1 MRTDKQKSNKKN
13 NDELFDDFEFI
24 DLDTDRHALDE
35 ETEETEP
42 IHKDVYLPPKT
53 EEILWDEEK
62 EKQLLT
68 SETREILL
76 EKGFEFVD
84 LDDGAELSEELSD
97 PYKNAPTHEISYDV
111 ETEYNEAEAVKKNNR
126 SAADKKRVPAE
137 ESAGSTGTRS
147 RQPVKSAGSAG
158 PRGSQSVKTAGSAGT
173 RGRQSVKSAGSTG
186 KKKRVTRDASL
197 GEKISAFFEG
207 MFANFTRM
215 DGLIWST
222 GILILIIAIV
232 VVTIGVRRMNA
243 GESVQTLAQTG
254 KQLSEIGIVGQS
266 GLMAVTNARLEQQV
280 TPEPEI
286 EPTEPDEGETVEVR
300 VNFTSVEKDLKIK
313 FVNDATGKLVN
324 NAEFKVTLTD
334 SSGKE
339 TVYTDSDMDGII
351 YNASMTPGTYS
362 VSVEAPERYE
372 IVSCDSSVKVRDTIV
387 YEQINVTDEIKSESE
402 VNVSTE
408 DTEKKAEIEEE
419 VVTGDLPDTV
429 EWVESTKTA
438 ISNEAGYAEV
448 PKSAVSDPTLVVGR
462 ACYALTNAAMPI
474 TTGVILTS
482 GEGLPTSPEAPT
494 ATPTEN
500 PTEAPTAT
508 PTENPTEIPSAT
520 PTVTP
525 TETPTPTMTP
535 TPTPAITVAKV
546 ALNKG
551 SAELVVGVDTLELLA
566 TVTMSDNTQITNS
579 KQSDIVTW
587 SSSASNIATVDAN
600 GKVNPLSAGTVTIT
614 ATSAGKDASGNPV
627 TASCTITVKAGTFT
641 VKLDK
646 EKTDIYVN
654 DTLTLMATVNK
665 NGTQQTS
672 AKEGVVTWSSSDS
685 NIATVNEKTGEI
697 KGVKAGTVTIT
708 ATTVEKDPVTGK
720 QLSATCS
727 ITVLGTKLEIKIDKE
742 KTTMYTDAKLT
753 LLVTVTKNGVAMT
766 SAKEGVVTWKSS
778 DSNIATVNEKTGEIK
793 AVKAGTVTITAT
805 TVDLAADGKPLT
817 ISCTITVKPD
827 PTKDKESALKDTNGN
842 RVYIQDASGNY
853 VEAVYADY
861 FTASK
866 FYIKSETQYKYTG
879 WQTIDNKTYFY
890 DKSGN
895 YVTGEQVIQGV
906 KYNFASNGVLS
917 MGNGTF
923 GIDVSKWNG
932 TINWSAVKQSGVS
945 FVIIRCGF
953 RGSTQGALI
962 EDSMFR
968 KNIEGATAAG
978 LNVGVYFYTQAVN
991 EVEAVEEASMVL
1003 SLVRNYRI
1011 SYPIFIDTE
1020 ASGGRADK
1028 ISKETRTAV
1037 CKAFCET
1044 IRNAGYT
1051 PGIYASKSWFMTKL
1065 NTGSLTSYK
1074 IWLAQYATKPTY
1086 TGRYD
1091 LWQYSE
1097 KGTISGISGKVDVNY
1112 SYLGY

>member
-1 MRTDKQKSNKKN
+1 MRSDKQKSNKQNK
-13 NDELFDDFEFI
+13 DELFDDFEFI
-24 DLDTDRHALDE
+24 DLDKDSHALDE
-35 ETEETEP
+35 EEQKISRPQKTVQP
-42 IHKDVYLPPKT
+42 QKKVYLPPKT
-53 EEILWDEEK
+53 EEILWDEKMQE
-62 EKQLLT
+62 QLGN
-68 SETREILL
+68 SETQEILL

-84 LDDGAELSEELSD
+84 LNDTGELEEDLSD
-97 PYKNAPTHEISYDV
+97 PYKNAPTQEISYDV
-111 ETEYNEAEAVKKNNR
+111 GIQPETSKSRHSSQNTTHNR
-126 SAADKKRVPAE
+126 N
-137 ESAGSTGTRS
+137 
-147 RQPVKSAGSAG
+147 
-158 PRGSQSVKTAGSAGT
+158 
-173 RGRQSVKSAGSTG
+173 STG
-186 KKKRVTRDASL
+186 KNHTQKNNTGKNNTKKSRVSQDASV
-197 GEKISAFFEG
+197 GERIGAFFEG
-207 MFANFTRM
+207 LFANFTRM

-222 GILILIIAIV
+222 GILILVAVIV

-243 GESVQTLAQTG
+243 GESVQTLEQTG
-254 KQLSEIGIVGQS
+254 KQLSEIGIAGQS
-266 GLMAVTNARLEQQV
+266 GLMAVTNARLEQQI
-280 TPEPEI
+280 TPEPEA
-286 EPTEPDEGETVEVR
+286 EPTPIPEGETVEVR

-324 NAEFKVTLTD
+324 NAEFKVTLTN

-339 TVYTDSDMDGII
+339 SVYTDDDMDGII

-419 VVTGDLPDTV
+419 VVTGDLPNTV
-429 EWVESTKTA
+429 EWVESTKTT
-438 ISNEAGYAEV
+438 ISNSAGYAEV
-448 PKSAVSDPTLVVGR
+448 PKSAIVDPTLVVGR
-462 ACYALTNAAMPI
+462 ASYALADAAVPVM
-474 TTGVILTS
+474 TGMILTS
-482 GEGLPTSPEAPT
+482 GEVLPTTPEPPT
-494 ATPTEN
+494 EMPAATETPT
-500 PTEAPTAT
+500 PTPAET
-508 PTENPTEIPSAT
+508 PTDT

-535 TPTPAITVAKV
+535 TPTPAVTAARVT
-546 ALNKG
+546 LNKT
-551 SAELVVGVDTLELLA
+551 SAELVAGVDTLELTA
-566 TVTMSDNTQITNS
+566 TVTMSDNTEISSS
-579 KQSDIVTW
+579 KQSDAVTW
-587 SSSASNIATVDAN
+587 SSSAGNIATVDAN
-600 GKVNPLSAGTVTIT
+600 GKVTPLAAGTVTIT
-614 ATSAGKDASGNPV
+614 ATSSAKDASGNYV
-627 TASCTITVKAGTFT
+627 TASCTLTVKAGTFT
-641 VKLDK
+641 IKLDK
-646 EKTDIYVN
+646 EKADVYVN
-654 DTLTLMATVNK
+654 TTLTLVATINK

-672 AKEGVVTWSSSDS
+672 TKEGVVTWSSSDS
-685 NIATVNEKTGEI
+685 GIATVNEKTGEI

-708 ATTVEKDPVTGK
+708 ATTAEKDPVTGK
-720 QLSATCS
+720 QISASCTV
-727 ITVLGTKLEIKIDKE
+727 TVLGTKLEIKIDKE

-753 LLVTVTKNGVAMT
+753 LLVTVIKNGVTMT
-766 SAKEGVVTWKSS
+766 SEKEGVVTWKSS
-778 DSNIATVNEKTGEIK
+778 DSGIATVNEKTGEIK

-805 TVDLAADGKPLT
+805 TVDVAANGKPLT
-817 ISCTITVKPD
+817 VSCTITVKPD
-827 PTKDKESALKDTNGN
+827 PTKDRESALKDSNGN

-866 FYIKSETQYKYTG
+866 FYIKSEVQYKYTG

-890 DKSGN
+890 DKNGN

-945 FVIIRCGF
+945 YVIIRCGF

-1003 SLVRNYRI
+1003 SLVKNYRI

-1051 PGIYASKSWFMTKL
+1051 PGVYASKSWFMTKL
-1065 NTGSLTSYK
+1065 NTGSLSAYK
-1074 IWLAQYATKPTY
+1074 IWLAQYATTPTY

>member
-1 MRTDKQKSNKKN
+1 MRSDKQKTNKQN
-13 NDELFDDFEFI
+13 NNELFDDFEFI
-24 DLDTDRHALDE
+24 DLDMDSHALDE
-35 ETEETEP
+35 
-42 IHKDVYLPPKT
+42 KKQVYLPPKT
-53 EEILWDEEK
+53 EEILWDEKMK
-62 EKQLLT
+62 EQLKN
-68 SETREILL
+68 SETQEILL

-84 LDDGAELSEELSD
+84 LNDTGELEEDLSD
-97 PYKNAPTHEISYDV
+97 PYKNAPTQEISYDV
-111 ETEYNEAEAVKKNNR
+111 GIQPETSK
-126 SAADKKRVPAE
+126 
-137 ESAGSTGTRS
+137 S
-147 RQPVKSAGSAG
+147 RHNSPNTTHHKS
-158 PRGSQSVKTAGSAGT
+158 
-173 RGRQSVKSAGSTG
+173 STG
-186 KKKRVTRDASL
+186 KNSTGKNSTKKSSTKKSRVSHDASV
-197 GEKISAFFEG
+197 GERIGAFFEG
-207 MFANFTRM
+207 LFANFTRM

-222 GILILIIAIV
+222 GILILIAAIV
-232 VVTIGVRRMNA
+232 VVTIGVRRMNT
-243 GESVQTLAQTG
+243 GESVQTLEQTG

-266 GLMAVTNARLEQQV
+266 GLMAVTNARMEQQI
-280 TPEPEI
+280 TPEPEA
-286 EPTEPDEGETVEVR
+286 EPTTIPEGETVEVR

-324 NAEFKVTLTD
+324 NAEFKVTLTN

-339 TVYTDSDMDGII
+339 SVYTDDDMDGII

-419 VVTGDLPDTV
+419 VVTGDLPNTV
-429 EWVESTKTA
+429 EWVESTKTT
-438 ISNEAGYAEV
+438 ISNSAGYAEV
-448 PKSAVSDPTLVVGR
+448 PKSAIVDPTLVVGR
-462 ACYALTNAAMPI
+462 ASYALADAAVPVM
-474 TTGVILTS
+474 TGMILTS
-482 GEGLPTSPEAPT
+482 GEVLPTTPELPTETPVETPTPAPT
-494 ATPTEN
+494 ETPTD
-500 PTEAPTAT
+500 
-508 PTENPTEIPSAT
+508 T

-525 TETPTPTMTP
+525 TETPTPTMTE
-535 TPTPAITVAKV
+535 TPTPAVTAAKV
-546 ALNKG
+546 TLNKT
-551 SAELVVGVDTLELLA
+551 SAELVAGVDTLELTA
-566 TVTMSDNTQITNS
+566 TVTMSDNTEIS
-579 KQSDIVTW
+579 SSRQSDAVTW
-587 SSSASNIATVDAN
+587 SSSAGNLATVDAN
-600 GKVNPLSAGTVTIT
+600 GKVTPLAAGTVTIT
-614 ATSAGKDASGNPV
+614 ATSSAKDASGNYV
-627 TASCTITVKAGTFT
+627 TASCTLTVKAGTFT

-646 EKTDIYVN
+646 EKVDVYVN
-654 DTLTLMATVNK
+654 TTLTLVATVNK

-672 AKEGVVTWSSSDS
+672 TKEGVVTWSSSDS
-685 NIATVNEKTGEI
+685 GIATVNEKTGEI

-708 ATTVEKDPVTGK
+708 ATTAEKDPVTGK
-720 QLSATCS
+720 QISVSCTV
-727 ITVLGTKLEIKIDKE
+727 TVLGTKLEIKIDKE

-753 LLVTVTKNGVAMT
+753 LLVTVTKNGVTMT
-766 SAKEGVVTWKSS
+766 SEKEGVVTWKSS

-805 TVDLAADGKPLT
+805 TVDVAANGKPLT
-817 ISCTITVKPD
+817 VSCTITVKPD
-827 PTKDKESALKDTNGN
+827 PTKDRESALKDSNGN

-866 FYIKSETQYKYTG
+866 FYIKSEVQYKYTG

-890 DKSGN
+890 DKNGN

-945 FVIIRCGF
+945 YVIIRCGF

-1003 SLVRNYRI
+1003 SLVKNYRI

-1051 PGIYASKSWFMTKL
+1051 PGVYASKSWFMTKL
-1065 NTGSLTSYK
+1065 NTGSLSAYK
-1074 IWLAQYATKPTY
+1074 IWLAQYATTPTY